1 MYAINKLTGAQIQG
15 TLERLHAC
23 AETTED
29 SFRGDADG
37 NIEFDYD
44 GNTEAYWD
52 DSVTVQ
58 KDGKTV
64 YLDYHGTE
72 VTQDDIV
79 LVDELP
85 ENGG

>member
-15 TLERLHAC
+15 TLERFHGC
-23 AETTED
+23 AATTED

-44 GNTEAYWD
+44 GGTEVYWD

-64 YLDYHGTE
+64 YLDDHGTE

-85 ENGG
+85 GRGG